1 MRDNKT
7 ETTYGELQE
16 ACMRQNEIHSA
27 LHQADADVGQM
38 QAELETLRKL
48 HLLASCRR
56 KLKQIAHLKN
66 AIASNIEAMIES
78 CKEG

>member
-1 MRDNKT
+1 MKDNNT
-7 ETTYGELQE
+7 EMTYGELLE
-16 ACMRQNEIHSA
+16 ACMTQNEIHSA

-56 KLKQIAHLKN
+56 KLKQIAYLKD
-66 AIASNIEAMIES
+66 AIASNIEAMIET